1 MMIERKE
8 FGKWWRKLIGIKNSE
23 IPPQYSTRKTR
34 SDVAP
39 FKRSHDPQGDHVVHA
54 HFVCA
59 IIVIESVNEKLVIS
73 FFLSSFVHVNDN
85 VCLCITLIAL
95 SVFCVNPS
103 FHF

>member
-8 FGKWWRKLIGIKNSE
+8 FGKWWRKLIGITNSE

-34 SDVAP
+34 SDVAL

-85 VCLCITLIAL
+85 LCLCITLIAL
-95 SVFCVNPS
+95 SVFCVDPS

>member
-8 FGKWWRKLIGIKNSE
+8 FGKWWRKLIGITNSE

-34 SDVAP
+34 SDVAL

-73 FFLSSFVHVNDN
+73 FFLSSFVRVHDN

-103 FHF
+103 FYF